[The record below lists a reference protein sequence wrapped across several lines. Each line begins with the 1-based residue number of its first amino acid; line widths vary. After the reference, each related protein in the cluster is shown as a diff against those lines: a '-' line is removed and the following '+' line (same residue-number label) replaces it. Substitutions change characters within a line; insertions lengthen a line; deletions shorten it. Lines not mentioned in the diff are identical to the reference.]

1 MKSEYIELFD
11 TTLRDGTQGE
21 GVNLSINDK
30 LSIAQKLDE
39 FGIDIIEGGWPGSNP
54 RDEEFFQKVAKLK
67 LKKALICA
75 FGSTARFP
83 DKILDDSN
91 LNALLKAETPI
102 VSIFGK
108 TWRFHA
114 EKGLG
119 LSESENEELIYKSV
133 LYLKEHGRKVVFD
146 AEHFFDGFKN
156 DKQFALKM
164 IRAAQEAGADVITL
178 CDTNGGSLPN
188 EIYDAVKEVEGAINK
203 PIGIHTHNDG
213 ELAVANSLIALEA
226 GAVHVQGTVNGV
238 GERCGNANLISII
251 PNLMLKM
258 NLKTKQNL
266 NLDELTMLSNYVSEL
281 MNLAPN
287 TRAAFVGKSAFAHK
301 GGIHV
306 SAVMKDSKMYEHI
319 SPKSVGN
326 KQRVLVSDLSG
337 QSNIKYKAKE
347 FGIDLSEEND
357 LSKKLVRHIKS
368 LEYEGYQF
376 DGAEA
381 SFELMLRSETN
392 EFSPFFKL
400 LDSKIHVAFDNQ
412 NHSSVEAVLKIEVD
426 GEIEHTASNGDGPV
440 NALDNA
446 LRKALLRFYPDIA
459 SIKLLDY
466 KVRVLDEKN
475 GTAAKV
481 RVLIQSGDGIET
493 WSTVG
498 VSENIIEASWQA
510 LCDSINYKLFKIESE
525 KMFTPVDRP

>member
-1 MKSEYIELFD
+1 MKTDYIELFD

-54 RDEEFFQKVAKLK
+54 RDEEFFQKVAKLN
-67 LKKALICA
+67 LKKAQICA

-83 DKILDDSN
+83 DKISTDTN
-91 LNALLKAETPI
+91 LNALLKAETSI

-108 TWRFHA
+108 TWKFHA

-119 LSESENEELIYKSV
+119 LSETENEELIYKSV
-133 LYLKEHGRKVVFD
+133 QYLKDHGRKIVFD

-156 DKQFALKM
+156 EKQFALRMLK
-164 IRAAQEAGADVITL
+164 AAQEGGADVITL

-188 EIYDAVKEVEGAINK
+188 EIFDAVQEVVRTVNRQ
-203 PIGIHTHNDG
+203 IGIHTHNDG
-213 ELAVANSLIALEA
+213 ELAVANSLIAIEA
-226 GAVHVQGTVNGV
+226 GASHVQGTINGV

-251 PNLMLKM
+251 PNLLLKM
-258 NLKTKQNL
+258 NLKTKQKI
-266 NLDELTMLSNYVSEL
+266 NLDELTLLSNYVSEV
-281 MNLAPN
+281 MNLVPN
-287 TRAAFVGKSAFAHK
+287 TRAAFVGNSAFAHK

-319 SPKSVGN
+319 DPKTVGN
-326 KQRVLVSDLSG
+326 KQRVLVSDLAG

-347 FGIDLSEEND
+347 FGVELSENNE
-357 LSKKLVRHIKS
+357 LSKKIVKHIKS

-400 LDSKIHVAFDNQ
+400 LDSKVHVAFDNQ
-412 NHSSVEAVLKIEVD
+412 KRSSVEAVLKIEVD
-426 GEIEHTASNGDGPV
+426 GEIEHTAANGDGPV

-459 SIKLLDY
+459 AIKLLDY
-466 KVRVLDEKN
+466 KVRVLNEKS

-510 LCDSINYKLFKIESE
+510 LCDSINYRLFKIERE
-525 KMFTPVDRP
+525 KDVFTS